1 MCIRDRSTQSTWDL
15 NQKLSPQ
22 QQQQQQELKEQQ
34 QFQSE
39 EDLTTE
45 NLSKE
50 QILKG
55 MNENVDKIKNYR
67 QQLQEEQQNIFMTQQ
82 NKSKLFQQKTNDTL
96 QNQKNNQPDTENQS
110 SINKLNGTQENNYNE
125 QNNDYINNNNVEDG
139 QTGMMIVDKI
149 LKEYQ
154 SASPQIRNSNM
165 EYYNQSEMQS
175 LSHSAGKK
183 QPEFMLDDIKN
194 QINKM
199 RIEDE
204 SKEEQIRSLKQNLD
218 RSNKL
223 LGETNNLYCSLKQES
238 ELSRKGREQSQNLIQ
253 ELQEKLQKVET
264 TFQSQNLEINNY
276 QLILNN
282 LKQDNQILAER
293 ITKKEQ
299 EVKNLIN
306 FYNSQDSN
314 IQKEKYLEQ
323 LNVLQQLDLKEELV
337 QKLNER
343 IREQYE
349 LINQLRSALK
359 NQNNVEKLPGN
370 QFQPNFI
377 GKVAE
382 HQKYLEQVT
391 QLSQS
396 PTAKFLSEES
406 LNIEKNS
413 NGSNAL
419 TQSQTFKKDIYE
431 SKQKPESSSNSS
443 GKDADKAVKKFFYP
457 VQFSEHSQQ
466 QQQKQDSFQQNPL
479 EQLKLSL
486 QDQIKEYDNL
496 KEQHEYKE
504 QLYISVS
511 YTHLTLP
518 TICSVQISV
527 VAVSLKKKKKKIKQ
541 QN

>member
-396 PTAKFLSEES
+396 PTAKFLSCLLYTS
-406 LNIEKNS
+406 PS
-413 NGSNAL
+413 
-419 TQSQTFKKDIYE
+419 
-431 SKQKPESSSNSS
+431 PR
-443 GKDADKAVKKFFYP
+443 
-457 VQFSEHSQQ
+457 
-466 QQQKQDSFQQNPL
+466 
-479 EQLKLSL
+479 
-486 QDQIKEYDNL
+486 DQ
-496 KEQHEYKE
+496 
-504 QLYISVS
+504 
-511 YTHLTLP
+511 
-518 TICSVQISV
+518 
-527 VAVSLKKKKKKIKQ
+527 A
-541 QN
+541 